1 MKRGSLEHGIVVAKI
16 DRVVLL
22 VVNGIAVATVSIVVV
37 GHTLQVKQM
46 VNHHIVMARQIAEE
60 AIHIEV
66 TESHRVVVTAI

>member
-37 GHTLQVKQM
+37 GHKLPV
-46 VNHHIVMARQIAEE
+46 
-60 AIHIEV
+60 
-66 TESHRVVVTAI
+66 

>member
-46 VNHHIVMARQIAEE
+46 VIHHIVLASQTAEE

-66 TESHRVVVTAI
+66 TVSQRVVATAI